1 MLWDFQNLRW
11 SSMKMLLNNETNL
24 ISRMSVS
31 RATSPINTISPNNL
45 QQTSVAVVRN
55 CYTRRPVS
63 GSGFSNLPQSLP
75 APLPTPYYQ
84 TRARVENDS
93 KFKLI
98 ASENNHKNMI
108 FALELTLIWFLYIEM
123 FYLNTIEQL
132 LLFVEQLDQLKVC
145 LPYNRLLA
153 GIPIPK
159 I

>member
-84 TRARVENDS
+84 TRARVGNDLFWGRGWFSGFFWGEQHQHLHFLLYSSFVFDRQLTKRIKGSLQKNSMEFSMLS
-93 KFKLI
+93 KTQ
-98 ASENNHKNMI
+98 SPHSPSM
-108 FALELTLIWFLYIEM
+108 
-123 FYLNTIEQL
+123 
-132 LLFVEQLDQLKVC
+132 
-145 LPYNRLLA
+145 
-153 GIPIPK
+153 GK

>member
-1 MLWDFQNLRW
+1 MFLSWISMLWDFQNLRW

-84 TRARVENDS
+84 TRARVGNDLFWGRGWFS
-93 KFKLI
+93 GFFWGAQHQYFFNKGDG
-98 ASENNHKNMI
+98 
-108 FALELTLIWFLYIEM
+108 LTLRIFQRYKW
-123 FYLNTIEQL
+123 
-132 LLFVEQLDQLKVC
+132 
-145 LPYNRLLA
+145 LPDLTVLEFF
-153 GIPIPK
+153 
-159 I
+159 

>member
-1 MLWDFQNLRW
+1 MFLSWISMLWDFQNLRW

-84 TRARVENDS
+84 TRARVGNDLFWGRGWFS
-93 KFKLI
+93 GFFWGEQDQHLHFLLYSSFVFDRQLNKGLREAFK
-98 ASENNHKNMI
+98 
-108 FALELTLIWFLYIEM
+108 
-123 FYLNTIEQL
+123 
-132 LLFVEQLDQLKVC
+132 
-145 LPYNRLLA
+145 
-153 GIPIPK
+153 K
-159 I
+159 IVWNFML